1 MNDASNAPKFHMD
14 RSQYSEGLL
23 QWFSDAH
30 PDHSNIIVN
39 DIDIPVATGFS
50 NETVFFEIS
59 SQTNEESHNGRYVA
73 RIEPEDGGMF
83 PIQTPDCA
91 TSVALQQRVMT
102 TVQNNSD
109 VPIPTLGKLITKP
122 YLGLP
127 FFVMVHVDGRIP
139 SDRPRYTE
147 EGFVVDEATD
157 QQRTQMVQ
165 TGLEAMAGIHHIDWK
180 KANLEW
186 LNPCDGDPT
195 QAKQIEIY
203 RAYVQKELAGREHPV
218 MEYALNWLERN
229 NPNDERIGLS
239 WGDARLGNIIW
250 EDYAPAAVVDWEA
263 CSLCPTEADL
273 GWWLMFDRMSF
284 DDVNV
289 ERMAGYP
296 TREEQ
301 ASYYEK
307 VSGNEV
313 RDPHYWEVFAIMRF
327 CAIFIRL
334 GDRLTNSGL
343 LPPEMNPAVGNMVT
357 RSLANILEIE
367 NPTPSLIG

>member
-1 MNDASNAPKFHMD
+1 MDDSSNAPKFHMD
-14 RSQYSEGLL
+14 RSQYGEGLQ
-23 QWFSDAH
+23 QWFEDAH
-30 PDHSNIIVN
+30 PHHTNVSIS

-59 SQTNEESHNGRYVA
+59 SDTDDGAHNGRYVA

-83 PIQTPDCA
+83 PVQTPDCE

-102 TVQNNSD
+102 TVQQNSD

-127 FFVMVHVDGRIP
+127 FFVMVHVDGKIP

-147 EGFVVDEATD
+147 EGFVVDEATE

-165 TGLEAMAGIHHIDWK
+165 TGLEAMAGIHQIDWET
-180 KANLEW
+180 ADLHW
-186 LNPCDGDPT
+186 LNPCDGTPT
-195 QAKQIEIY
+195 QIEQIQIY
-203 RAYVQKELAGREHPV
+203 RRYVEKELAGRDHPV
-218 MEYALNWLERN
+218 MDHALDWLDAN
-229 NPNDERIGLS
+229 NPHDDRIGLS

-250 EDYAPAAVVDWEA
+250 EDYTPAAVVDWEA
-263 CSLCPTEADL
+263 CALSPTEADL

-284 DDVNV
+284 DDVGV
-289 ERMAGYP
+289 ERLPGYP

-301 ASYYEK
+301 ATYYET
-307 VSGNEV
+307 VSGREV
-313 RDPHYWEVFAIMRF
+313 RDPHYWEVFAVMRF

-334 GDRLTNSGL
+334 GDRLTNVGL
-343 LPPEMNPAVGNMVT
+343 FPPESNPAVGNMVT
-357 RSLANILEIE
+357 QSLATLLEIE
-367 NPTPSLIG
+367 NPTPSLI

>member
-1 MNDASNAPKFHMD
+1 MD
-14 RSQYSEGLL
+14 RSQYSKGLV
-23 QWFSDAH
+23 QWFTAAH

-39 DIDIPVATGFS
+39 DNDIPVATGFS

-59 SQTNEESHNGRYVA
+59 SQTNEKSHNGRYVA

-157 QQRTQMVQ
+157 QQRTHMVQ

-180 KANLEW
+180 RANLEW

-203 RAYVQKELAGREHPV
+203 RTYVQKELAGREHPV

-250 EDYAPAAVVDWEA
+250 DDYAPAAVVDWEA

-289 ERMAGYP
+289 KRMAGYP

>member
-1 MNDASNAPKFHMD
+1 MEDASNAPKFHLD
-14 RSQYSEGLL
+14 RSRYGEALL
-23 QWFSDAH
+23 QWFTDSH
-30 PDHSNIIVN
+30 TDHKNIAIGE
-39 DIDIPVATGFS
+39 IDIPVATGFS
-50 NETVFFEIS
+50 NETVFFNIS
-59 SQTNEESHNGRYVA
+59 SDTEEGKHEGRYVA

-83 PIQTPDCA
+83 PVQTPECEI
-91 TSVALQQRVMT
+91 SVALQQRVMK
-102 TVQNNSD
+102 TVQSASD
-109 VPIPTLGKLITKP
+109 VPLPLIGRIQPST

-127 FFVMVHVDGRIP
+127 FFVMTHIDGKIP

-157 QQRTQMVQ
+157 VQRTQMVQ
-165 TGLEAMAGIHHIDWK
+165 TGLEAMAGIHQIDWEL
-180 KANLEW
+180 ADLHW
-186 LNPCDGDPT
+186 LNPCDGKPT

-203 RAYVQKELAGREHPV
+203 RNYVEKELDGREHPV
-218 MEYALNWLERN
+218 MMFALDWLEKN
-229 NPNDERIGLS
+229 DPKDERIGLS

-250 EDYAPAAVVDWEA
+250 QDYTPAAVVDWEA
-263 CSLCPTEADL
+263 CALSPTEADL

-284 DDVNV
+284 DDVDV
-289 ERMAGYP
+289 QRLSGYP

-301 ASYYEK
+301 AAYYEQ
-307 VSGNEV
+307 VSGKEV

-357 RSLANILEIE
+357 RSLATILEID

>member
-1 MNDASNAPKFHMD
+1 MEDASNAPKFHLD
-14 RSQYSEGLL
+14 RSRYGEALL
-23 QWFSDAH
+23 QWFTDSH
-30 PDHSNIIVN
+30 TDHKNIAIGE
-39 DIDIPVATGFS
+39 IDIPVATGFS
-50 NETVFFEIS
+50 NETVFFNIS
-59 SQTNEESHNGRYVA
+59 SDTEETKHEGRYVA

-83 PIQTPDCA
+83 PVQTPECEI
-91 TSVALQQRVMT
+91 SVALQQRVMK
-102 TVQNNSD
+102 TVQSASN
-109 VPIPTLGKLITKP
+109 VPLPLIGRIQPST

-127 FFVMVHVDGRIP
+127 FFVMTHIDGKIP

-157 QQRTQMVQ
+157 VQRTQMVQ
-165 TGLEAMAGIHHIDWK
+165 TGLEAMAGIHQIDWEL
-180 KANLEW
+180 ADLHW
-186 LNPCDGDPT
+186 LNPCDGKPT

-203 RAYVQKELAGREHPV
+203 RNYVEKELDGREHPV
-218 MEYALNWLERN
+218 MMFALDWLEKN
-229 NPNDERIGLS
+229 DPKDERIGLS

-250 EDYAPAAVVDWEA
+250 QDYTPAAVVDWEA
-263 CSLCPTEADL
+263 CALSPTEADL

-284 DDVNV
+284 DDVDV
-289 ERMAGYP
+289 QRLSGYP

-301 ASYYEK
+301 AAYYEQ
-307 VSGNEV
+307 VSGKEV

-357 RSLANILEIE
+357 RSLATILEID